1 VVKDRD
7 QTARRNPESVLYGV
21 WKFHESFCLLDE
33 TEAHGRAAEVKAIQ
47 AATMLGGVRK
57 VDSTLRY
64 MGLPFHPEDHEGE
77 PDDTPWDWQD
87 EGTVTDGDWPGMP
100 TAYALDAFPDKAV
113 FRDLVDATGAEGGTT
128 VFNGD
133 YLQVPVS
140 KERELVDTLS
150 RHGIRAIRDDAV
162 IHALAGSQD
171 V

>member
-1 VVKDRD
+1 MVEERN
-7 QTARRNPESVLYGV
+7 QTARRNPDCVLYGV
-21 WKFHESFCLLDE
+21 WKMHESFCLLDE
-33 TEAHGRAAEVKAIQ
+33 TQAHGRAAEVKAIQ
-47 AATMLGGVRK
+47 AATTLGEVRE
-57 VDSTLRY
+57 VAPSLQY
-64 MGLPFHPEDHEGE
+64 MGLPFDIEDRADD

-87 EGTVTDGDWPGMP
+87 EDMVTDGDWPGMP

-113 FRDLVDATGAEGGTT
+113 LRDLIDGTGAEVVTT
-128 VFNGD
+128 VLNGD
-133 YLQVPVS
+133 YLQVPVT